1 MRVICTAY
9 ERFGTNFPTRL
20 IVLDKQPT
28 GATPLAWQDADSTL
42 HPEYMAMEQ
51 VQVNNL
57 IDAIA
62 HLN

>member
-1 MRVICTAY
+1 MRVLDTTY

-28 GATPLAWQDADSTL
+28 DATPVVLRDADSTL

-57 IDAIA
+57 INAVA

>member
-1 MRVICTAY
+1 MRVLGTAY
-9 ERFGTNFPTRL
+9 EQFGTNFPTRL

-28 GATPLAWQDADSTL
+28 GATPLALQDADGAL
-42 HPEYMAMEQ
+42 RPEYMTMEQ

-57 IDAIA
+57 IDAVA

>member
-1 MRVICTAY
+1 MRVLGTAY

-20 IVLDKQPT
+20 IVLNKQPT
-28 GATPLAWQDADSTL
+28 DATPVALRDADCTL

-57 IDAIA
+57 TDAIA

>member
-1 MRVICTAY
+1 MRVLGTAY
-9 ERFGTNFPTRL
+9 ERFCTNFPTCL

-28 GATPLAWQDADSTL
+28 E
-42 HPEYMAMEQ
+42 HPEYMAMAQ

-57 IDAIA
+57 INAVA